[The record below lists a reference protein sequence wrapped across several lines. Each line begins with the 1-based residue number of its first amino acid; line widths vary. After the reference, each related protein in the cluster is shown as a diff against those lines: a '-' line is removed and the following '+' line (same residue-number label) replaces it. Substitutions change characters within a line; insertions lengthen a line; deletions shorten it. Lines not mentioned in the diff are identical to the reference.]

1 MIAKNVN
8 LPVIICVEENLLL
21 KTPKLISSRGLILNN
36 PLIVTGRGK
45 TKQIGDQLRYALDP
59 RTSPMTVKDASLS
72 EMERIRKK
80 IVEKNIDCLI
90 AIGGGKAIDAGKCA
104 AFSCG
109 INFVA
114 IPTAVSNDGIASPV
128 AVIENCGRTE
138 SRMTAIPTALIAD
151 LSVIESAPP
160 ATTRSGVGDLVS
172 NLSAA
177 LDWKLA
183 SLKNSEPFDAFTA
196 SMAKSAAVKIL
207 ETSTPSITSHDFL
220 RALIE
225 GLIMSGMAMTI
236 HGSSRPSS
244 GSEHMISHSLDALYG
259 SPGSHGEQCGI
270 ATLFTMTLHKK
281 STDNIRELFKKL
293 NMKERPSDLG
303 ITKREFLKAVSRG
316 PSMRP
321 GRYSIL
327 NETDSK
333 AKERAYDAAFEP

>member
-21 KTPKLISSRGLILNN
+21 KTPKLMSSRGLILNN

-45 TKQIGDQLRYALDP
+45 TKLIGDQLKNALNP
-59 RTSPMTVKDASLS
+59 ITAPMTVKDASLT

-80 IVEKNIDCLI
+80 IIDRNIDCLI

-109 INFVA
+109 INFIA

-138 SRMTAIPTALIAD
+138 SRMTAIPTAMIAD
-151 LSVIESAPP
+151 LSVIEKAPA
-160 ATTRSGVGDLVS
+160 ATTRSGVGDLIS
-172 NLSAA
+172 NLSAS

-183 SLKNSEPFDAFTA
+183 SIKNSEPFDAFTA
-196 SMAKSAAVKIL
+196 SMAKSAAEKIL
-207 ETSTPSITSHDFL
+207 ESKSQSLTNHDFL
-220 RALIE
+220 RSLIE
-225 GLIMSGMAMTI
+225 GLVMSGMAMTI

-244 GSEHMISHSLDALYG
+244 GSEHMISHALDALYG

-270 ATLFTMTLHKK
+270 STLFTMKLHKK
-281 STDNIRELFKKL
+281 PIDTIRELFKKL

-303 ITKREFLKAVSRG
+303 ITKREFLRAVSKG

-327 NETDSK
+327 NETDLK
-333 AKERAYDAAFEP
+333 AKERAYDSAFEQ